1 MIPVNETQ
9 APVRAWCEQA
19 PVLPSLCGLHM
30 LLYARHLD
38 RGAAQGPASRGH
50 DPPHPGLRG
59 LQVGE
64 ERLPVVLPLPRQLRG
79 GRVLAAAQLQ
89 RDLHA
94 VGEVVVEVLHAALQ
108 HVPLRPVGDAAREV
122 VSFAGRAGG
131 HGAVLGGVQPGQP
144 RQQRVVR
151 GRGLE
156 NIRRLLLDYH
166 WL

>member
-1 MIPVNETQ
+1 
-9 APVRAWCEQA
+9 
-19 PVLPSLCGLHM
+19 M
-30 LLYARHLD
+30 LLYARNLD

-94 VGEVVVEVLHAALQ
+94 VGEVVVEVLHDALR
-108 HVPLRPVGDAAREV
+108 HVPLRPVGDSAWELGMGITLCSNH
-122 VSFAGRAGG
+122 VS
-131 HGAVLGGVQPGQP
+131 VLGGVQAGQGHEDV
-144 RQQRVVR
+144 VVR
-151 GRGLE
+151 GR
-156 NIRRLLLDYH
+156 
-166 WL
+166 